1 MRKLGIPPES
11 LQPNRYAGP
20 RFALIPCTEAKRRPT
35 VLDRDYSLLTNWRV
49 DFNPSTGDEG
59 EVWQLV
65 KFEGNGDATWVRL
78 EGTSGT
84 GAVITVTPDDFT
96 SPGVSPIDPSG
107 TGNMTIIGGVVANH
121 SAPIETHTRAL
132 NTFSIE
138 AQVGKAVTGAPGTM
152 LDAGVVSFDD
162 TAFAVD
168 ADGYVTFLAGVGP
181 AFTTFTVD
189 AVTGPG
195 VQPVVPSSGNV
206 VISGA
211 AVAAHSV
218 PVEIHSRAA
227 SEYNVEVQVAS
238 ATTGTPSS
246 KAKAGIAQ
254 FDDSSFAVDADGYVT
269 LTSSGLKVSSIN
281 VDANTAPGTDPVVPT
296 VGGAITVSGAAVA
309 AHSVPIEIRSRAAN
323 EYNIEVQLAT
333 TEAASGAGSA
343 EKGIA
348 SFSDDDFTVTDGFV
362 ALKNPGGGS
371 DGASNLGIK
380 YSAGTFSICAKDG
393 TDLSATNPGYVT
405 IPLVATPGL
414 YKTITITD
422 NHQFVDSTGTSTV
435 AGMYWGTVSSV
446 GWSSDMPFFIYAVM
460 KDDDSDVAFAISR
473 SPANEI
479 SYASSNIGV
488 RGAVVTT
495 NENTFFLLDKAT
507 GPTSPTVGDYDTNP
521 TVLIGSFRMRKV
533 ASAAND
539 WTVQALDDK
548 DGIGRFNFGT
558 FWTMPTGV
566 NGSASGKYF
575 QATTGTPPAW
585 SGTAVL
591 YTVSKNGMV
600 YVVHEHNTS
609 SVAGA
614 GAGVLGATIP
624 VSNSIGN
631 DAFYAW
637 AILGTT
643 RYIIAGTINA
653 GTTFVTAYAQSG
665 TSSNWLNSTVSTA
678 TAFSMNISYK
688 GFTNV

>member
-1 MRKLGIPPES
+1 MSRNTAGVPYKNPTRYTGPGSNLVPVVKQTRDPTTTDRSYNLMTIWLVGENPTSGVEGDLWYLAEFEAGDAIWRQFEIGGGGTGIDFIRDQINVQSGPDGSGNIDIDGLAVANATNPSGIPLES
-11 LQPNRYAGP
+11 VAGTNKIGLQIQVATTLSSAPSDKNDAGISS
-20 RFALIPCTEAKRRPT
+20 FNDTSFSVTEHGYVTLVGGPGPT
-35 VLDRDYSLLTNWRV
+35 IQKTTV
-49 DFNPSTGDEG
+49 DAATGSGVNP
-59 EVWQLV
+59 VV
-65 KFEGNGDATWVRL
+65 
-78 EGTSGT
+78 
-84 GAVITVTPDDFT
+84 
-96 SPGVSPIDPSG
+96 PSG
-107 TGNMTIIGGVVANH
+107 TGLITI
-121 SAPIETHTRAL
+121 L
-132 NTFSIE
+132 
-138 AQVGKAVTGAPGTM
+138 GT
-152 LDAGVVSFDD
+152 
-162 TAFAVD
+162 
-168 ADGYVTFLAGVGP
+168 
-181 AFTTFTVD
+181 
-189 AVTGPG
+189 
-195 VQPVVPSSGNV
+195 
-206 VISGA
+206 
-211 AVAAHSV
+211 AVAAQSKPIRTHS
-218 PVEIHSRAA
+218 
-227 SEYNVEVQVAS
+227 
-238 ATTGTPSS
+238 
-246 KAKAGIAQ
+246 
-254 FDDSSFAVDADGYVT
+254 
-269 LTSSGLKVSSIN
+269 SSIN
-281 VDANTAPGTDPVVPT
+281 AYD
-296 VGGAITVSGAAVA
+296 
-309 AHSVPIEIRSRAAN
+309 IEIQA
-323 EYNIEVQLAT
+323 AT
-333 TEAASGAGSA
+333 TESSSPANKNNAGIS
-343 EKGIA
+343 
-348 SFSDDDFTVTDGFV
+348 SFLDDDFTVTTHGFV
-362 ALKNPGGGS
+362 SLKNPGGSTVGS
-371 DGASNLGIK
+371 SNLGIK

-393 TDLSATNPGYVT
+393 TDLSATNPGYVI

-479 SYASSNIGV
+479 SYVSSNIGV

-591 YTVSKNGMV
+591 YTVSRNGMV
-600 YVVHEHNTS
+600 YVIHEHNTL

-637 AILGTT
+637 ASLTPT
-643 RYIIAGTINA
+643 RYIIAGTINS
-653 GTTFVTAYAQSG
+653 GSTFVTSYAQSG
-665 TSSNWLNSTVSTA
+665 TSSNWLNSTVSA
-678 TAFSMNISYK
+678 ANAFSMNISYK